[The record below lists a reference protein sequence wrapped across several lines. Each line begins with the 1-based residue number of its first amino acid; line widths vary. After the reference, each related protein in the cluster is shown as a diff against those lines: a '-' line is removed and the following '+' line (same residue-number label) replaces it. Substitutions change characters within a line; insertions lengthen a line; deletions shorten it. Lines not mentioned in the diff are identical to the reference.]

1 MPSLLLTVIMTA
13 TGIIFSSPWI
23 RLVVGQTWNPTSDAA
38 DIQTR
43 ASLPWYAAVIIFV
56 AIAVGVTL
64 LNSWISKSSKK
75 KFIQTCGCVPLVD
88 GDERP
93 FKPQEDEPLQ
103 PE

>member
-1 MPSLLLTVIMTA
+1 MPSLLLTVFTTA
-13 TGIIFSSPWI
+13 TGIILSSPWV
-23 RLVVGQTWNPTSDAA
+23 RLVTAQTGNPTSDAA
-38 DIQTR
+38 DFQMR

-75 KFIQTCGCVPLVD
+75 KLIRTCGCVPLVD

-93 FKPQEDEPLQ
+93 FKPLDDEPQ
-103 PE
+103 P